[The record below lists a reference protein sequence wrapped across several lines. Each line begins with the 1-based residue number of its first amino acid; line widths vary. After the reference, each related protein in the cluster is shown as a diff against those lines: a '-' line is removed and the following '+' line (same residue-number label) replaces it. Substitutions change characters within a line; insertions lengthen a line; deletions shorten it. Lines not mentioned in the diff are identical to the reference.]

1 MPVLPLSSPE
11 EVETKSLLTCVE
23 EKFADLELLKEKRE
37 RRSEAGSEI
46 PSVVASSPH
55 PIHHL
60 HPPTVLS

>member
-1 MPVLPLSSPE
+1 MPVLLLSSPE
-11 EVETKSLLTCVE
+11 EVETKSLLTCV

-46 PSVVASSPH
+46 PSVVGSSPR

-60 HPPTVLS
+60 HPPAVLS